1 MLSAVDEPIDSSQRM
16 VGESAFASILRAKLE
31 EALQEEREDAGRWL
45 DGSFVGSERFYDE
58 KLEPR
63 RMVVVV
69 DDAESARTALG
80 WAMHNVIR
88 GGDIITL
95 LHVHPSSARG
105 RASDFTP
112 VQLQSSEGSRRLH
125 RLKGFQLALSFK
137 DLCDLN
143 PEAKV
148 EILVVEGDQGPTIVS
163 MAKKLRA
170 TALILGQHKRGLLGR
185 ILGKKDTPEY
195 CIQNSDCLVLA
206 VKQRSRKI
214 RFNGYTKTASQVKIM
229 RYL

>member
-1 MLSAVDEPIDSSQRM
+1 
-16 VGESAFASILRAKLE
+16 
-31 EALQEEREDAGRWL
+31 
-45 DGSFVGSERFYDE
+45 
-58 KLEPR
+58 
-63 RMVVVV
+63 MVVVV

-95 LHVHPSSARG
+95 LHVHPSSSRAR
-105 RASDFTP
+105 ATDFKP
-112 VQLQSSEGSRRLH
+112 VQLQSPSFMEGTRRLH

-148 EILVVEGDQGPTIVS
+148 EIVVMEGDRGPTIVS
-163 MAKKLRA
+163 LAKKLGA

-185 ILGKKDTPEY
+185 MLGKKDTRDY
-195 CIQNSDCLVLA
+195 CIQNSECLVLA
-206 VKQRSRKI
+206 VKQKSRI
-214 RFNGYTKTASQVKIM
+214 VGFNGYSKTASQVRIV

>member
-1 MLSAVDEPIDSSQRM
+1 M
-16 VGESAFASILRAKLE
+16 
-31 EALQEEREDAGRWL
+31 
-45 DGSFVGSERFYDE
+45 GSERFFDDRP
-58 KLEPR
+58 EPR

-88 GGDIITL
+88 AGDIITL

-105 RASDFTP
+105 RMTDFTP
-112 VQLQSSEGSRRLH
+112 VQLQSCEGSRRLH

-137 DLCDLN
+137 DLCDMN

-163 MAKKLRA
+163 LAKKLGA
-170 TALILGQHKRGLLGR
+170 SALILGQHKRGLLGR
-185 ILGKKDTPEY
+185 IMGKNDTPQY
-195 CIQNSDCLVLA
+195 CIKNSDCLVLA
-206 VKQRSRKI
+206 VKQRRKVGL
-214 RFNGYTKTASQVKIM
+214 NGYRKTASEVRIV

>member
-1 MLSAVDEPIDSSQRM
+1 MQKERVDER
-16 VGESAFASILRAKLE
+16 R
-31 EALQEEREDAGRWL
+31 L
-45 DGSFVGSERFYDE
+45 DGSIMGSESFHDE
-58 KLEPR
+58 KREQR

-88 GGDIITL
+88 AGDIITL
-95 LHVHPSSARG
+95 LHVHPSSSRARVT
-105 RASDFTP
+105 DFKP
-112 VQLQSSEGSRRLH
+112 VRLQSSSFMEGARRLH

-143 PEAKV
+143 PEVKV
-148 EILVVEGDQGPTIVS
+148 EIVVVEGDQGPTIVS
-163 MAKKLRA
+163 LAKKLGA

-185 ILGKKDTPEY
+185 MLGKNNTPDY
-195 CIQNSDCLVLA
+195 CIKNSDCLVLA
-206 VKQRSRKI
+206 VKQRSKKVG
-214 RFNGYTKTASQVKIM
+214 FSGYTKTAAQVRIL